1 MLLVL
6 GRGEMVVFTAVNA
19 VLLHNSAVDT
29 WTEYS
34 VVITVQR
41 IIAFPPAVTE
51 VHQSAMDTWTEC
63 IVFSK

>member
-34 VVITVQR
+34 VVITVQMEN
-41 IIAFPPAVTE
+41 FV
-51 VHQSAMDTWTEC
+51 SAC
-63 IVFSK
+63 RF